1 MLGTNT
7 WKSNQGKVL
16 TLANSITASRLI
28 FFIGF
33 IWELKSE
40 NLLFAMVYFG
50 IAWGLD
56 AIDGSIARAMRQD
69 SIFGSQLDKAIDR
82 IIIIGSVIALLRYEY
97 IPSSAVFLLV
107 KDIGLSIALSL
118 KPLNK
123 GLPSSGVAG
132 KALSVCQGVAIFG
145 LVFGFPFQSLI
156 ISGIAIWG
164 AIVAVLYL
172 RKM

>member
-7 WKSNQGKVL
+7 WKSNQGKIF
-16 TLANSITASRLI
+16 TLANSVTASRLI

-33 IWELKSE
+33 IWELRSE

-56 AIDGSIARAMRQD
+56 AIDGSIARAMGQD
-69 SIFGSQLDKAIDR
+69 GIFGSQLDKVIDR
-82 IIIIGSVIALLRYEY
+82 IIIIGSVVALLRYEY
-97 IPSSAVFLLV
+97 VPPSAVFLLV

-118 KPLNK
+118 EALSK
-123 GLPSSGVAG
+123 GFPSSGVAG
-132 KALSVCQGVAIFG
+132 KALSVCQGIAILWLALG
-145 LVFGFPFQSLI
+145 LPFQSLI

-164 AIVAVLYL
+164 AIIAVLYL